1 MKMKRFKTCLSFALA
16 LCIVLLSLLIIP
28 ASAEGTAISA
38 ETVVV
43 SSPAFSVSVPTGIA
57 LGDIAKTEE
66 STVKST
72 NFSVGVTDLDDMQG
86 KQIRVVLSTPYGAFR
101 MYSGENVLPYRV
113 YDAASDGNELQSGD
127 TLFTFT
133 DGGSATGRIEVDLYS
148 IPAEGSY
155 GGVMTFTF
163 HIEDVPAE

>member
-1 MKMKRFKTCLSFALA
+1 MKLQHLRSAFSITLA
-16 LCIVLLSLLIIP
+16 LCIALVSLLIIP
-28 ASAEGTAISA
+28 ASAQGTSITA
-38 ETVVV
+38 ETVIV

-72 NFSVGVTDLDDMQG
+72 TFSVGVTSLADMDN
-86 KQIRVVLSTPYGAFR
+86 KQVSVLLTTPYGAFR

-113 YDAASDGNELQSGD
+113 YDAASGGRELANGD
-127 TLFTFT
+127 ALCTFT
-133 DGGSATGRIEVDLYS
+133 EAGSVTGRIEVDLYS

-155 GGVMTFTF
+155 GGVMIFTF
-163 HIEDVPAE
+163 RIEDIPAT